1 MKTLLLLSTAAAAA
15 FALTTTAS
23 AQDFTPK
30 SKGTWVVDLRL
41 TDVAPDESGNILT
54 NAGVDTGLNVEV
66 SDSVVPTL
74 GIQYFFT
81 DNIAGELI
89 LGTSNHEIKAVGP
102 ATNVKVHETWVIPPV
117 ATLQYH
123 FAPEARFSPYVGA
136 GINGMIF
143 YSGDDKNGFTVDL
156 DDGIGWA
163 LQAGADYAVQGP
175 WALNVDVKK
184 VFFNTDAKINGG
196 ALKSSVDLDPWVVS
210 VGFGRRF

>member
-102 ATNVKVHETWVIPPV
+102 GTNVKVHETWVIPPV

-196 ALKSSVDLDPWVVS
+196 TLKSSVDLDPWVVS